1 MVWICYK
8 CWAKNDYQV
17 NWNKNKNCENCWAYL
32 DYLDEKYLWECSEY
46 WRSMYKKIRIIEFA
60 VSRWYWKKWYNNIYD
75 FIVRMKSLEPS
86 ICYKYFYLEVLKKWS
101 NDIWW
106 IVSIWGWNDFLM
118 SKDFWEIL
126 NKYFEE
132 NPSFETMQDFNI
144 FKNIYYEDNIEKK
157 LFELLNLK

>member
-1 MVWICYK
+1 
-8 CWAKNDYQV
+8 
-17 NWNKNKNCENCWAYL
+17 
-32 DYLDEKYLWECSEY
+32 
-46 WRSMYKKIRIIEFA
+46 
-60 VSRWYWKKWYNNIYD
+60 
-75 FIVRMKSLEPS
+75 
-86 ICYKYFYLEVLKKWS
+86 
-101 NDIWW
+101 
-106 IVSIWGWNDFLM
+106 M